1 MIRANENKTF
11 KEKIQIQYSPLGYK
25 IDLCFH
31 DHKIA
36 TETDENGHSDRNIKF
51 EIKRQKKKK
60 KQENRTRTLLRVH

>member
-60 KQENRTRTLLRVH
+60 TRK